1 VQTEQIKR
9 EGQIRGYSRNK
20 WADRR
25 EGNMKESS
33 EFTKEEIKRL
43 ENEIENMSQM
53 NMARRWRFAKS
64 GDPMFRSDLPLVEKF
79 KKRFFDELGGFT
91 PEISKAIDGNRA
103 FEDLE

>member
-1 VQTEQIKR
+1 
-9 EGQIRGYSRNK
+9 
-20 WADRR
+20 
-25 EGNMKESS
+25 MKESS

-53 NMARRWRFAKS
+53 DMARRWRFAKS
-64 GDPMFRSDLPLVEKF
+64 GDPIFRSDLPLAEKF
-79 KKRFFDELGGFT
+79 KKRFFDEFGGFT